1 MTAAP
6 QHESAHGRPATTDE
20 LAWEALLSPDAGGAA
35 PAAADAAGPAAIR
48 SARRGGRPP
57 KIDLLDGLNP
67 SQREAVLHE
76 GAPVLVVAGAGS
88 GKTRVLTRRI
98 AYLVGERKVHPG
110 SVLAITFTNKAA
122 AEMRHRVAELIG
134 NRAKLMWIST
144 FHSACVR
151 ILRSEINRFGLSR
164 TFSIYDDADSKR
176 LMQLVLTDLQLDP
189 KKFPVRAVMT
199 WVSNHK
205 NELVDHET
213 AATRAE
219 TEIESSNAAAYAE
232 YQRRL
237 AAANAL
243 DFDDIIMTTVHLL
256 QAFPELR
263 EQYRR
268 RFRHVLVDEYQ
279 DTNHAQYVLIRELC
293 SADVE
298 PPPGELATEPPE
310 LMVVGDSDQSIY
322 AFRGATIRNILDFES
337 DFPGART
344 ILLEQNYRSTQ
355 TILNAANAVIVQ
367 NEGRKP
373 KSLWSDAGDG
383 HLITGYVADS
393 EHDEAQ
399 FVAGEIDK
407 LRDDHGIRYG
417 DVAVFYRT
425 NAQSRAFEEVFIR
438 VGMPYKVVGGV
449 RFYERREVRDAIA
462 YLRAIANRADDVSLR
477 RILNVPKRGIGDKA
491 EGAVAELAARE
502 RISFGDALRR
512 VDEISG
518 LASRSARLLTEFAG
532 FMDDH
537 EAMVAADV
545 PADQILLS
553 VLEKSGY
560 LTELGN
566 SEDPQDETRLEN
578 LQELIGVARE
588 FVAEATPVGPGDFEL
603 SAEDLAGLTVE
614 ELAELAQLTGVD
626 PQTGELAVPNADR
639 APGGLGR
646 RRGRRPG
653 ESRRRGPAARPVV
666 GVLPGAGGPGGRQR
680 PDPRPGRVG
689 GGGHADDPAHRQ
701 GAGVRHRLPD
711 RSGGC
716 RLPAPALARR
726 QGRARAGGG
735 EAAGVRGHHPRPGA
749 SLPDPGHRPLG
760 LGGTSAQPAQPVPGR
775 DPRSPGGLA
784 TAGFG
789 GHQLAEHLGHQPDQL
804 AAAAE
809 PGRGRRLARVRLR
822 SAGGQDRAHAGGRG
836 QGAAHQLR
844 SRLGDRHVRLRRGP
858 AGRRRLRLARGE
870 ATRCP
875 TRADREALAGQ
886 GTQPAKGRN
895 VRASDPA
902 CSASAAGRPRCR
914 RRPARCREGRPRSA
928 GAARTPVRSGRPGPA
943 GRCR

>member
-6 QHESAHGRPATTDE
+6 QHESAHGRPPTTDE
-20 LAWEALLSPDAGGAA
+20 LTWEALLSPDADTSAEGGAA
-35 PAAADAAGPAAIR
+35 ITAQR
-48 SARRGGRPP
+48 SRRTARPP
-57 KIDLLDGLNP
+57 KFDLLAGLNP
-67 SQREAVLHE
+67 SQRDAVLHE

-122 AEMRHRVAELIG
+122 AEMRHRVADLIG

-151 ILRSEINRFGLSR
+151 ILRIEINRFGLSR

-176 LMQLVLTDLQLDP
+176 LMQLVLTDLELDP
-189 KKFPVRAVMT
+189 KKFPVRAVMS
-199 WVSNHK
+199 WVSTNK

-219 TEIESSNAAAYAE
+219 TEIEKSNAAAYAD

-298 PPPGELATEPPE
+298 APPGELATEPPE

-399 FVAGEIDK
+399 FVAAEIDK
-407 LRDDHGIRYG
+407 LRDEQGIRYG

-449 RFYERREVRDAIA
+449 RFYERREIRDSIG

-491 EGAVAELAARE
+491 EGAVADLAARE

-512 VDEISG
+512 VDEIDG
-518 LASRSARLLTEFAG
+518 LASRSARLLTEFAA
-532 FMDDH
+532 FMDEH
-537 EAMVAADV
+537 EAMVAAGT

-560 LTELGN
+560 LTELSN

-588 FVAEATPVGPGDFEL
+588 FVAEATPIAPGDFDL
-603 SAEDLAGLTVE
+603 TAEDLAGLTVRR
-614 ELAELAQLTGVD
+614 AGGAGRAHRGG
-626 PQTGELAVPNADR
+626 PADR
-639 APGGLGR
+639 RAGRGDAAGRSGGRGGRCAQPGR
-646 RRGRRPG
+646 RCP
-653 ESRRRGPAARPVV
+653 PARPVARR
-666 GVLPGAGGPGGRQR
+666 LPGTG
-680 PDPRPGRVG
+680 RPGRRLRSDPRSGRVRRSR
-689 GGGHADDPAHRQ
+689 HADDPAHGQ
-701 GAGVRHRLPD
+701 GSRVRHRVPD
-711 RSGGC
+711 RPRGR
-716 RLPAPALARR
+716 RLPPPALAGD
-726 QGRARAGGG
+726 QGRSRAGGG
-735 EAAGVRGHHPRPGA
+735 AAAGVRRDHPGASA
-749 SLPDPGHRPLG
+749 SLPDPRRRPVG
-760 LGGTSAQPAQPVPGR
+760 LGRTPAQPAEPLPGR
-775 DPRSPGGLA
+775 DPRPAGGLA
-784 TAGFG
+784 PAGL
-789 GHQLAEHLGHQPDQL
+789 GHDELAEHLGHQPDEL
-804 AAAAE
+804 ATASH
-809 PGRGRRLARVRLR
+809 GRRRRWISRLR
-822 SAGGQDRAHAGGRG
+822 LRAAFDDHVDPDAGGGG
-836 QGAAHQLR
+836 QGAAHELR
-844 SRLGDRHVRLRRGP
+844 ARHGDRHVRLDRRP
-858 AGRRRLRLARGE
+858 AGGRRLRVARDE
-870 ATRCP
+870 AAGGSARP
-875 TRADREALAGQ
+875 DREAVGRESYGDAVGQ
-886 GTQPAKGRN
+886 PVSRPT
-895 VRASDPA
+895 
-902 CSASAAGRPRCR
+902 SARIPSR
-914 RRPARCREGRPRSA
+914 
-928 GAARTPVRSGRPGPA
+928 
-943 GRCR
+943 